1 MNKAEIRKI
10 KKQERREMEKNLA
23 AEKSRQIAE
32 RVQTL
37 AEWKQAK
44 TVLAY
49 LPCQNEADAS
59 ILLCAALREK
69 KTAAVPVSN
78 PETLEMLAAELL
90 DFSELAPGAYGIL
103 EPETVVPVA
112 PERLDLVLVPGVA
125 FDKNGGRIGFG
136 KGYYD
141 RFLKKTSAK
150 TVALCYGF
158 QIVPD
163 CFSES
168 EDYPMDYI
176 VTEDE
181 VIACGKGR
189 Q

>member
-1 MNKAEIRKI
+1 MPPKKADRLQKES
-10 KKQERREMEKNLA
+10 RRLQNG
-23 AEKSRQIAE
+23 SRQKQCLPIF
-32 RVQTL
+32 RVRTRR
-37 AEWKQAK
+37 
-44 TVLAY
+44 TRPFFYV
-49 LPCQNEADAS
+49 
-59 ILLCAALREK
+59 
-69 KTAAVPVSN
+69 
-78 PETLEMLAAELL
+78 
-90 DFSELAPGAYGIL
+90 LAPGAYGIL

-141 RFLKKTSAK
+141 RFLQKTSAK

-181 VIACGKGR
+181 VIACGKGH